1 MGSDVFN
8 LALDALMIM
17 AITGLW
23 VMWFQQSAQRKK
35 VESMLKDASED
46 LKAATQL
53 LDQVMQSLDAQGSK
67 PKNTA
72 QTPAEIL
79 QQRQMKKDKVQV
91 RKSPV
96 VKKEGQPKAEQM
108 MVDMGQKPKG
118 KTVDTAQI
126 MRFSREGLDEQ
137 SIADQLKVP
146 VAQVRLILLLQ
157 KPKK

>member
-8 LALDALMIM
+8 LALDALMVM

-35 VESMLKDASED
+35 VEGMLKDASED
-46 LKAATQL
+46 LKAATEL
-53 LDQVMQSLDAQGSK
+53 LNQVMQSLDAQGSK
-67 PKNTA
+67 QQNMT
-72 QTPAEIL
+72 QTPADLL

-91 RKSPV
+91 RQQSV
-96 VKKEGQPKAEQM
+96 VKKAGQLKAEQPM
-108 MVDMGQKPKG
+108 ADAGQKTKG
-118 KTVDTAQI
+118 KPVDTAQI
-126 MRFSREGLDEQ
+126 MRLSREGLNEQ
-137 SIADQLKVP
+137 SIAEQMKVP